1 MKIKLF
7 ILSILFISSNYSYAQ
22 DNFDKD
28 ILRFLEINGSKQTM
42 APMVDQ
48 MVKQFRSMNSSVP
61 NDFWTLLKLDLTADM
76 TDLMK
81 KMVPIY
87 KKHLTH
93 EEVKGLIEFYESP
106 VGKSFTSKSG
116 LIMQESMQIGQQWG
130 MQIGGKI
137 QQKLK
142 DEGY

>member
-7 ILSILFISSNYSYAQ
+7 ILSILFISSNYSYAE